1 MEITV
6 PKIIAIDDNHNV
18 RMFEDTGLNWFC
30 VSDICNCLNISNKPS
45 RVSHNVEDSRKKNV
59 TIKTD
64 TGNRSMLFV
73 DENSA
78 YGLIYSSRSRN
89 SKAMKELLFK
99 FIKGNK
105 PPKRP
110 RAERKEPISSHDNE
124 SCLIPLDMK
133 QNPELADKYIELEK
147 YKFDSELQHKKS
159 IDEMELQHKKSMDE
173 MEARFKLEQINLDAR
188 VKLEKLKV
196 DQARNI
202 TDRKL
207 DYIREAQEIMKLG
220 LEYGTHEEK
229 QLINSSLQAFSKEA
243 RMLLNDIGH
252 EIQVPV
258 VPLLSSLTSSHRLA
272 IT

>member
-1 MEITV
+1 
-6 PKIIAIDDNHNV
+6 
-18 RMFEDTGLNWFC
+18 
-30 VSDICNCLNISNKPS
+30 
-45 RVSHNVEDSRKKNV
+45 
-59 TIKTD
+59 
-64 TGNRSMLFV
+64 
-73 DENSA
+73 
-78 YGLIYSSRSRN
+78 
-89 SKAMKELLFK
+89 
-99 FIKGNK
+99 
-105 PPKRP
+105 
-110 RAERKEPISSHDNE
+110 
-124 SCLIPLDMK
+124 MK